1 MMLVLAGGAQGAGG
15 AGQCVCVCVCV
26 CVCAN
31 IVHRNVLFLVMS
43 GMAGTHSNLY
53 SERGRVGE
61 TDQRERE
68 GGRDRARSCAAS
80 ERIECVDTLRPVY
93 GQSVHRA
100 MIGRCNS

>member
-1 MMLVLAGGAQGAGG
+1 MRVEQGS
-15 AGQCVCVCVCV
+15 VCVCVCV
-26 CVCAN
+26 CVCKYCSSERP
-31 IVHRNVLFLVMS
+31 ISCDVRNGGNPL
-43 GMAGTHSNLY
+43 NLY